1 MSRATDIAA
10 ALDRT
15 RARIAEAER
24 AAGRPPGST
33 LLIAV
38 GKRMVLDDLRA
49 AHDAG
54 QRDFGENYAQELRDK
69 QAAWG
74 GGDDVRWHFI
84 GPLQSNKLKLLWG
97 RVHLI
102 HSLDSPDLLAQVTR
116 RAAAASPVGQ
126 DCLVQVNMVGEA
138 RKSGVPPERLP
149 ALLDAF
155 ATCPEVRCRGLMLIP
170 PQLDSDDETRR
181 CFAAL
186 RALAERERA
195 VPRPNVELR
204 ELSMGMSDDFELA
217 IAEGATMVR
226 IGTAIFGAR
235 PR

>member
-38 GKRMVLDDLRA
+38 GKRMIVDDLRA

-69 QAAWG
+69 QASWAI
-74 GGDDVRWHFI
+74 DDVRWHFI
-84 GPLQSNKLKLLWG
+84 GPLQSNKLKLLSG

-102 HSLDSPDLLAQVTR
+102 HSLDSPGLLAQLSR
-116 RAAAASPVGQ
+116 RAGASPPGQ
-126 DCLVQVNMVGEA
+126 DCLVQVNLLGEA
-138 RKSGVPPERLP
+138 RKSGVPPERLT

-155 ATCPEVRCRGLMLIP
+155 ATCPQVRCRGLMLIP
-170 PQLDSDDETRR
+170 PQLDTDDETRR
-181 CFAAL
+181 CFAGL